1 MLHMSP
7 FEDKNTYLKK
17 FDTSHPSKGFSTNTT
32 GVKHLMS
39 WSSSEIT
46 DISVKCQTSVTFRK
60 VSVVAVFC
68 FALEWH
74 KKQQTNEQKKE
85 RKSLGLLLMITFYNK
100 K

>member
-46 DISVKCQTSVTFRK
+46 DISVKCQTSVTFCK

-68 FALEWH
+68 FVLEWH
-74 KKQQTNEQKKE
+74 KKRHEGKRE
-85 RKSLGLLLMITFYNK
+85 RKRERKQEGEKLLAFS
-100 K
+100 